1 MLDWRRVLAA
11 STARAE
17 REAPA
22 ARADALPPNQRSVA
36 ERGIVVRKQAK
47 EYTIF
52 AFEKKR
58 SKEERSR
65 ARLAWSEAT
74 EKAAAVNVVALRAA
88 DLRVSLA
95 TARAALT
102 TALMKYESDVLRGD
116 RKLTLTHR
124 TLIKFMARLN
134 FTSRR
139 RMTTQM
145 STSVTEVQSRQ
156 LMKAFLSLS
165 CSSCCDRFQSFVVL
179 TEIVL
184 LSSPP
189 ALPQRMHPSRLAQGT
204 HHCVAD

>member
-1 MLDWRRVLAA
+1 
-11 STARAE
+11 
-17 REAPA
+17 
-22 ARADALPPNQRSVA
+22 
-36 ERGIVVRKQAK
+36 
-47 EYTIF
+47 
-52 AFEKKR
+52 
-58 SKEERSR
+58 
-65 ARLAWSEAT
+65 
-74 EKAAAVNVVALRAA
+74 
-88 DLRVSLA
+88 
-95 TARAALT
+95 
-102 TALMKYESDVLRGD
+102 MKYESDVLRGD

-204 HHCVAD
+204 HHCVKSVQEKADLLIYGAASSQVPKASEFASSEFGEQFADVKINVPEGVIDIGAFSEGVR